1 MLLLQ
6 FLVGMGCEQNTP
18 NNETIVAVLSDRAY
32 QRWRLS
38 NNGNTEQL
46 IYEDTELLRKIR
58 EMMLLKFWNIRMPND
73 NVELDMH
80 FLDFHLVKGYSYILV
95 GAVNQAHT
103 PQMYY
108 AISKC
113 RNVLFPHRIYNFIFY
128 SRGSSSRGEYAPG
141 MLYAAKA

>member
-6 FLVGMGCEQNTP
+6 FLVGMECEQNTP

-38 NNGNTEQL
+38 NKGNTEQL

-113 RNVLFPHRIYNFIFY
+113 RNVLFSRTYFQFNLLQSWELHKRRICAWNAL
-128 SRGSSSRGEYAPG
+128 RR
-141 MLYAAKA
+141 